1 MKNKTVKIIGAGN
14 VALQHARELFFLN
27 ARLIFDDIDL
37 SKVNFLQNI
46 FSTSLAKKNS
56 KIDYLFDCRPARFRT
71 SDIKKSLKYLPKTVL
86 IEKPA
91 FFSEKLMNEY
101 FKAFKHSKII
111 QNSFRTKHENFKKL
125 KKIIL
130 NSKQNVTD
138 IKVYESFP
146 DIKTNKGWMSTKLD
160 IQIDYLPHSLS
171 LIFNLIDLYDVN
183 NIKINEDVL
192 TFSINDIKCSVEF
205 ISASK
210 NCSELVIRTD
220 TSIYNY
226 YYPMNCYQK
235 TSLSGN
241 GIIDSARQCLFNVS
255 NFINTTKSFFS
266 KIRSGELSNYRNFK
280 KTYNSIDSDS
290 CDRDL
295 IRASTKILSLYNNIK
310 PFEDMAIHTN
320 YKKTYE
326 NIIVGGGRL
335 SNSILKN
342 KLAQGNENLV
352 ISRSPI
358 KNNASQNVIIQNYSQ
373 LSKIIKHIKGKRLI
387 IVGHPMGGSF
397 SDNISF
403 LTDVIKPIT
412 SYKFNFDEIIY
423 ISSIAAKAVDGDD
436 TDTNKNINFRRS
448 AYAFGKRECENYLA
462 NKVEKNKLRIL
473 RFPLI
478 SYNDEKIQYFFTIK
492 FFKFRFVF
500 ASADKEY
507 PVLPSNNV
515 IKIIFNKK
523 IKHKPITQYEHL
535 KTYEKEKLIFINRNI
550 TFIICKIFSKL
561 FSRNKFPESLWLKFK
576 IFY

>member
-37 SKVNFLQNI
+37 SKVNFLKNI

-71 SDIKKSLKYLPKTVL
+71 SDIKKNLKYLPKTIL

-111 QNSFRTKHENFKKL
+111 QNSFRTKHENFRKL

-130 NSKQNVTD
+130 NNKQNVTD

-146 DIKTNKGWMSTKLD
+146 EQKTNKAWMSTKLD
-160 IQIDYLPHSLS
+160 VQIDYLPHSLS
-171 LIFNLIDLYDVN
+171 LIFNLLDLYDVN
-183 NIKINEDVL
+183 NIKINEDLL
-192 TFSINDIKCSVEF
+192 TFSINDIKCTVEF
-205 ISASK
+205 IAANK

-220 TSIYNY
+220 TCIYNY
-226 YYPMNCYQK
+226 NYPMNCYQK

-241 GIIDSARQCLFNVS
+241 GIVDSGKQCLFNIS
-255 NFINTTKSFFS
+255 NFINTSKSFFS
-266 KIRSGELSNYRNFK
+266 KIRTGELSNYRNFK
-280 KTYNSIDSDS
+280 KTYNLIDSDS
-290 CDRDL
+290 CDRNL
-295 IRASTKILSLYNNIK
+295 IRASTKILSLYNNINLIK
-310 PFEDMAIHTN
+310 NNSIHTV
-320 YKKTYE
+320 YKKKYE
-326 NIIVGGGRL
+326 NIIIGGGRL
-335 SNSILKN
+335 CNSILKS
-342 KLAQGNENLV
+342 KLAQGNKNLV
-352 ISRSPI
+352 ISRTKI
-358 KNNASQNVIIQNYSQ
+358 KKNSTQNVTIQNYSQ
-373 LSKIIKHIKGKRLI
+373 INKIIKHTKGRRLV

-412 SYKFNFDEIIY
+412 LYKINFDEIIY
-423 ISSIAAKAVDGDD
+423 ISSIAAKSVDGNDAD
-436 TDTNKNINFRRS
+436 KNKNINFQRS
-448 AYAFGKRECENYLA
+448 AYAFGKRECENFLA

-478 SYNDEKIQYFFTIK
+478 SYNNENIQYFFTIK

-507 PVLPSNNV
+507 PVLSSNNV

-523 IKHKPITQYEHL
+523 INHKSLTQYEHL
-535 KTYEKEKLIFINRNI
+535 KTCEKEKLIFINKYI